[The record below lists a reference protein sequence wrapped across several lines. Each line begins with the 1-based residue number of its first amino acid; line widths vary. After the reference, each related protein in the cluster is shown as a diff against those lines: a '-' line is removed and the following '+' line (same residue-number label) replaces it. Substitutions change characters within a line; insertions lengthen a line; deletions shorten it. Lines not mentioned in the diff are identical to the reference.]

1 MKGDLKLAAAMQLLW
16 PVAGALV
23 QWICLSLH
31 QQFVFGT
38 LRNLFRYVVHE
49 GYEGEG

>member
-1 MKGDLKLAAAMQLLW
+1 MQLLW
-16 PVAGALV
+16 LVAGALV